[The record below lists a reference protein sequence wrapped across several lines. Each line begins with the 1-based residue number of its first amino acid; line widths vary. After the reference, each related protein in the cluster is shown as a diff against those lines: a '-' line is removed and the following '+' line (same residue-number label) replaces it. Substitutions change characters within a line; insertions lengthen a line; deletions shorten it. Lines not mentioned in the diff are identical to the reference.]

1 MKTSEEI
8 QSLKWGGCRSGI
20 TNRLSRSHDVTGFSV
35 EVETSIAFFDHVT
48 DSTYFK
54 VKKTPAKLGYSLV
67 DEKNI
72 FSRMIKSYLC
82 CVIGKIGN

>member
-8 QSLKWGGCRSGI
+8 QSLKFGSCRRSI
-20 TNRLSRSHDVTGFSV
+20 TNKLSRLHDVTGFSV
-35 EVETSIAFFDHVT
+35 EVETSIASFDHVT
-48 DSTYFK
+48 DSTDFK
-54 VKKTPAKLGYSLV
+54 VKKTLAKLGYSLV

-72 FSRMIKSYLC
+72 FSRTIKSYLY